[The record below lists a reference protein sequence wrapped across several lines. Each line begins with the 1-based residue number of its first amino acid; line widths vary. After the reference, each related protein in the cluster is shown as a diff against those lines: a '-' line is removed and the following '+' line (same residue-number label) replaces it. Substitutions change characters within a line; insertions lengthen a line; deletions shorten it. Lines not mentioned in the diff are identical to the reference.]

1 VARRRKIVAMTTTY
15 RPTGGGSMSHH
26 VLTIRAATARD
37 HDALTCLVPRGGA
50 RSLGGRAL
58 LAECDGT
65 VVAAIGLS
73 SGAVVAD
80 PMRPHAAAIHSL
92 RYRRYR
98 ILRQGGDVAPVQALI
113 RRLAPQVPVPAFAG

>member
-1 VARRRKIVAMTTTY
+1 MTTTY
-15 RPTGGGSMSHH
+15 QPTGEGSMSHQA
-26 VLTIRAATARD
+26 LTIRAATAHD

-58 LAECDGT
+58 LAECDGS

-80 PMRPHAAAIHSL
+80 PARPHAAAIHSL
-92 RYRRYR
+92 RDRRYR

-113 RRLAPQVPVPAFAG
+113 RRLVPDPPVSALAA